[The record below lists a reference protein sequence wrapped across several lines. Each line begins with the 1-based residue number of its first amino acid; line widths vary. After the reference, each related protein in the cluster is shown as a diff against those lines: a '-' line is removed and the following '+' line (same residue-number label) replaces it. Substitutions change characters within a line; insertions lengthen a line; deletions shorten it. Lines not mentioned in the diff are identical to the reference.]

1 MAGGQSK
8 EELEE
13 KLRLVEEDI
22 AAVRPV
28 LEELRRR
35 IGEREDDPTDIE
47 ERSALIE
54 NREEQEALLARLEER
69 RDELLRRLGRQ

>member
-13 KLRLVEEDI
+13 ELRLVEEDI